1 MKRKHWLGILWLL
14 ALLLLL
20 GGCRKAEGEDPAL
33 PMDLPLEAE
42 ENGLP
47 RDWEISV
54 YGEDY
59 EAVCEDGVLRLTLE
73 EGDDL
78 RLTHLVQ
85 VSPENRY
92 ILSALI
98 RTQNVEE
105 GRGATLSIDN
115 YSLDKSCVYSES
127 LYGDNDWTPVFL
139 YFETQAGQTQ
149 VNLALRLGGYS
160 ENSTGTAWFR
170 EVRLEQGSGAE
181 GEYQPLSPWGGGQ
194 ESQEQQEWSEQTYKS
209 LFAALLWAAVLTGIV
224 LLFCVFRNRERW
236 EALDPQESACKRTF
250 GWILLLGLLL
260 RLVLCLVFKG
270 HDTDMSCFI
279 TWGQSIARE
288 GTSTF
293 YTAAGHEWY
302 DYPPAYMLFLG
313 GWSALWNLLGVD
325 VYSSFGKFLYMLP
338 AIAADA
344 GCALLLMR
352 FSREQGAT
360 RGKALLLGSLVYLN
374 PALFFLSG
382 AWGQIDSILTFFLL
396 LSFMLLQKERRA
408 LSGCVF
414 GLAVAI
420 KWQALMFGPVYG
432 LFHLLMLAPFEK
444 KDVWK
449 KLTGTLLGALGALGV
464 LLVISLPFKGEQD
477 LFWLV
482 NRFLSASS
490 GYDYASVE
498 AYNYMALVGGNW
510 KPAGEGLLGS
520 ALTYKQFGTA
530 CILLGVLLG
539 AALGLKKNRDLLK
552 QGRSLAEEKGA
563 LYLIAALVMALIFTF
578 GHYMHERYVVPVLVL
593 LLFAYAAYGDKRLL
607 AVMALFTCTTFLN
620 EMTAMYVVSKAA
632 MSIVRGSVEH
642 TATLRLC
649 ALCEVGV
656 CVYFVYLTLDVL
668 FHIRPEKKEIPFYE
682 SRDWNRK
689 LEEALQK

>member
-59 EAVCEDGVLRLTLE
+59 EAVCEDGALRLTLE

-85 VSPENRY
+85 VSPESRY

-98 RTQNVEE
+98 RTRNVEE

-236 EALDPQESACKRTF
+236 EALDPQESACKRTL

-270 HDTDMSCFI
+270 M
-279 TWGQSIARE
+279 
-288 GTSTF
+288 
-293 YTAAGHEWY
+293 
-302 DYPPAYMLFLG
+302 
-313 GWSALWNLLGVD
+313 
-325 VYSSFGKFLYMLP
+325 
-338 AIAADA
+338 
-344 GCALLLMR
+344 
-352 FSREQGAT
+352 
-360 RGKALLLGSLVYLN
+360 
-374 PALFFLSG
+374 
-382 AWGQIDSILTFFLL
+382 
-396 LSFMLLQKERRA
+396 
-408 LSGCVF
+408 
-414 GLAVAI
+414 
-420 KWQALMFGPVYG
+420 
-432 LFHLLMLAPFEK
+432 
-444 KDVWK
+444 
-449 KLTGTLLGALGALGV
+449 
-464 LLVISLPFKGEQD
+464 
-477 LFWLV
+477 
-482 NRFLSASS
+482 
-490 GYDYASVE
+490 
-498 AYNYMALVGGNW
+498 
-510 KPAGEGLLGS
+510 
-520 ALTYKQFGTA
+520 
-530 CILLGVLLG
+530 
-539 AALGLKKNRDLLK
+539 
-552 QGRSLAEEKGA
+552 
-563 LYLIAALVMALIFTF
+563 
-578 GHYMHERYVVPVLVL
+578 
-593 LLFAYAAYGDKRLL
+593 
-607 AVMALFTCTTFLN
+607 
-620 EMTAMYVVSKAA
+620 
-632 MSIVRGSVEH
+632 
-642 TATLRLC
+642 
-649 ALCEVGV
+649 
-656 CVYFVYLTLDVL
+656 
-668 FHIRPEKKEIPFYE
+668 IRI
-682 SRDWNRK
+682 
-689 LEEALQK
+689 